1 MSAQL
6 DKARGPSIAG
16 LAPVGAVAGRGPGAA
31 MTGTVAS
38 RAHQRRT
45 SLHRQRHWALYGSYA
60 ALAVFVVMFLMPP
73 FYTLMT
79 SLKSSAEIS
88 SETGSPWIVHHPTLE
103 NFWYLI
109 TYPNFQTY
117 YINSVMITVAT
128 VAISMVISIL
138 AAFSLSRMGFWG
150 SNVLST
156 GVFLTYLVPPSLL
169 FIPLFQIVGSIHLIN
184 SVWCLVLLYPTLAV
198 PFCTWIMIGYFSSIP
213 KELDEAALIDG
224 ANYIQILL
232 KIFIP
237 VAMPGI
243 IAATIFAFTVAWGAF
258 LYPLAYLYT
267 SNQMVLTVGI
277 ISDLIRGDVF
287 QWGKIMAACLLAS
300 LPPIIIYAFLMDYYV
315 AGLTAGATKG

>member
-1 MSAQL
+1 MSATT
-6 DKARGPSIAG
+6 AE
-16 LAPVGAVAGRGPGAA
+16 GRHF
-31 MTGTVAS
+31 
-38 RAHQRRT
+38 RKT
-45 SLHRQRHWALYGSYA
+45 SLHRQRLWALWGSYA
-60 ALAVFVVMFLMPP
+60 ALAVFVVIFLVPP
-73 FYTLMT
+73 FYTIVT

-88 SETGSPWIVHHPTLE
+88 AQTGSPWMVNHPTLD

-117 YINSVMITVAT
+117 YLNSAMITVVT
-128 VAISMVISIL
+128 VAVSMTISVM

-150 SNVLST
+150 SQTLST

-169 FIPLFQIVGSIHLIN
+169 FIPLFQIVGWMGLIN
-184 SVWCLVLLYPTLAV
+184 NLWCLALLYPTLAV

-224 ANYIQILL
+224 ASYVQILL

-300 LPPIIIYAFLMDYYV
+300 LPPIVIYAFLMDYYV

>member
-1 MSAQL
+1 MSATT
-6 DKARGPSIAG
+6 AG
-16 LAPVGAVAGRGPGAA
+16 TLP
-31 MTGTVAS
+31 
-38 RAHQRRT
+38 RT
-45 SLHRQRHWALYGSYA
+45 KTKHKSLHRQRLWALYGSYA
-60 ALAVFVVMFLMPP
+60 ALMVFVVMFLVPP
-73 FYTLMT
+73 FYTIIT
-79 SLKSSAEIS
+79 SLKSASEIS
-88 SETGSPWIVHHPTLE
+88 AQQGSPWLIHHPTLE

-117 YINSVMITVAT
+117 FMNTVYVTIAVVIVTMLISV
-128 VAISMVISIL
+128 L
-138 AAFSLSRMGFWG
+138 AAFSLARMGFWG
-150 SNVLST
+150 SSVLAT
-156 GVFLTYLVPPSLL
+156 GVFLTYLVPASLL
-169 FIPLFQIVGSIHLIN
+169 FIPLFQVVGKIGLIN
-184 SVWCLVLLYPTLAV
+184 NVWCLVLLYPTLSV

-224 ANYIQILL
+224 AGYLQMLW

-243 IAATIFAFTVAWGAF
+243 IAATIFAFTVSWGSL

-287 QWGKIMAACLLAS
+287 QWGKIMAACVIAAA
-300 LPPIIIYAFLMDYYV
+300 PPVIIYAFLMDYYV